1 MDLSN
6 LTAETATPAKIVIE
20 RLVHPGADAAFM
32 AWAARL
38 TRSASKAAGH
48 EGTSVLSAANHARF
62 ILLRFA
68 SQGELDAWQHSF
80 DYGSLMHEA
89 DAISQAGAVNQR
101 RSGLETWFTLPDL
114 PMPSAPPPKWKMALL
129 TWVSLLP
136 MVIALGYVFAPFGM
150 PFLAQV
156 ALTTAIPVSMLTWV
170 VMPRLTRA
178 LYAWL
183 YPGR

>member
-1 MDLSN
+1 MALIKVAS
-6 LTAETATPAKIVIE
+6 ETTTPAKVVIE
-20 RLVHPGADAAFM
+20 RRVRPGADAAF
-32 AWAARL
+32 ATWAERL
-38 TRSASKAAGH
+38 TGSASRAPGH
-48 EGTSVLSAANHARF
+48 EGTSVLSATNDARF

-68 SQGELDAWQHSF
+68 SQADLAAWQGSF
-80 DYGSLMHEA
+80 EYSYLMHEA
-89 DAISQAGAVNQR
+89 DALSQSGAAIQV
-101 RSGLETWFTLPDL
+101 RSGFETWFTLPDL
-114 PMPSAPPPKWKMALL
+114 PMPAAPPPKWKMALL

-178 LYAWL
+178 LYHWL
-183 YPGR
+183 YKGK

>member
-1 MDLSN
+1 MAVPN
-6 LTAETATPAKIVIE
+6 IAPETTAPVKIVIE
-20 RLVHPGADAAFM
+20 RRIRPGAEAAFK
-32 AWAARL
+32 AWADRFTA
-38 TRSASKAAGH
+38 SAGRANGH
-48 EGTSVLSAANHARF
+48 EGTSVLAAANNVRF

-68 SQGELDAWQHSF
+68 SQADLEAWQGAF
-80 DYGSLMHEA
+80 EYGFLMREA
-89 DAISQAGAVNQR
+89 NAVSQAGDAAQV

-114 PMPSAPPPKWKMALL
+114 PMPAAPPPKWKMALL

-183 YPGR
+183 YQGR